1 MSETNGARQLRHDIE
16 HTRADLRVT
25 VDELSTRLDVK
36 AKARRRLHEAN
47 ATVADAGARLKRSLP
62 APVRRFVDRIGAAAG
77 PAVESTR
84 EQVRAH
90 RKEIVLA
97 TGSAVLLLVV
107 VSTRR
112 SGQ

>member
-1 MSETNGARQLRHDIE
+1 MSETNGAQQLRRDIE
-16 HTRADLRVT
+16 HTRADLRDT
-25 VDELSTRLDVK
+25 VDELSMRLDVK
-36 AKARRRLHEAN
+36 AKARRRLHDMN
-47 ATVADAGARLKRSLP
+47 ATVADAATRLKKRLP
-62 APVRRFVDRIGAAAG
+62 EPVRRSIDRVGASAG

-97 TGSAVLLLVV
+97 TGSAVALLVV
-107 VSTRR
+107 ISTRR